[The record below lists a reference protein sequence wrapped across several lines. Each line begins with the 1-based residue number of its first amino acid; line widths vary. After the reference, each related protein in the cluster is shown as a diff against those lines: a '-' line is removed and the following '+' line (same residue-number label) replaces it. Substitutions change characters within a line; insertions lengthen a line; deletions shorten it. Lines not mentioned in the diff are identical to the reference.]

1 VGGLGWWAQTQW
13 VQRQRRLW
21 REHDAKLAA
30 VWRDDPI
37 CGGTDGTGGSDES
50 ETDTVIVL
58 PDVIVLP
65 EAGSSVAAGTS

>member
-30 VWRDDPI
+30 VWHDDAAAN
-37 CGGTDGTGGSDES
+37 GADGAGDV

-65 EAGSSVAAGTS
+65 EAGSSIGAGVS

>member
-1 VGGLGWWAQTQW
+1 MGGLGWWAQTQW

-30 VWRDDPI
+30 LWRDESAAGSADAD
-37 CGGTDGTGGSDES
+37 TDADTG
-50 ETDTVIVL
+50 TVIVL

-65 EAGSSVAAGTS
+65 EAGSSIGAAIS